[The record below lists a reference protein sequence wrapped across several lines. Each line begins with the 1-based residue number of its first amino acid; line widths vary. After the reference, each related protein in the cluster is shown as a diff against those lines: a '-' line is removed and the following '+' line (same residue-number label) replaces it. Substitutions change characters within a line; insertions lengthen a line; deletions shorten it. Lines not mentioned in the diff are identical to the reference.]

1 MDYFTK
7 NDAASTSGKAT
18 RARRPRTEKK
28 LVKVKVLKRTWWR
41 NGTGTKLIRSEVVW
55 EKRLVEVP
63 VDGGREAR
71 HA

>member
-18 RARRPRTEKK
+18 CARRPRTVKK

>member
-1 MDYFTK
+1 MDYFT
-7 NDAASTSGKAT
+7 NNVAVPTCGKTT